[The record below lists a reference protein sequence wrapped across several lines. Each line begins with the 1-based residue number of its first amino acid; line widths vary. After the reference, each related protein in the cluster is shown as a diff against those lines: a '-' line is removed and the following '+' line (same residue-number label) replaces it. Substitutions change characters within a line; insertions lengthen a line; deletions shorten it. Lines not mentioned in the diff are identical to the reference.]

1 MNRNDTDRSS
11 AAERL
16 ASLIGLC
23 RRANRLGCGV
33 EAVTDAIKAGRARLV
48 LLSSDASERTKK
60 QITDKCAFRHVP
72 LAALPLTAERLGH
85 ACGIPAMSACAVL
98 DPELARAVQALAES
112 L

>member
-1 MNRNDTDRSS
+1 M
-11 AAERL
+11 
-16 ASLIGLC
+16 
-23 RRANRLGCGV
+23 
-33 EAVTDAIKAGRARLV
+33 
-48 LLSSDASERTKK
+48 
-60 QITDKCAFRHVP
+60 P